1 MAQDFSAAADTPLYG
16 LQRAPLPAGGPV
28 HLPAGSRFA
37 AALLRWLGWQSHFSP
52 LPGTHGLLVVYPHT
66 SNWDFPLGLL
76 YKWSN
81 GMPFRFW
88 IKDSAMRLPLMGAWI
103 RKVGGVSI
111 NRKAAHGVVETTIKE
126 MRSSPFFWLVVAP
139 EGTRSYSN
147 GWRTGFYH
155 LWQASGCPL
164 IITALPRLARPRSE
178 CCESNSR
185 CAFCGPKSWFANE
198 GWSKCKVISV
208 VIIYLVTVH
217 NQSNMRGT
225 YP

>member
-164 IITALPRLARPRSE
+164 GLAYIDYGKKEIGVRDYVLCSGQMQADFAALAQYYADRTGYHPEQAAPVQPYQKP
-178 CCESNSR
+178 
-185 CAFCGPKSWFANE
+185 PK
-198 GWSKCKVISV
+198 
-208 VIIYLVTVH
+208 
-217 NQSNMRGT
+217 
-225 YP
+225 P